1 MAQHRS
7 LCDVYACFDRSRIQK
22 EVSLIDVKC
31 IKMQNFFGALSV
43 ETRFFEKKKRG
54 RGIIKKKIYRVLT
67 KYICK
72 LHFWRISK
80 TIFIEIGCVKYSCGG
95 GIKSIFSLVEMFRF
109 ADFFS
114 FLRVSFFFFFANS
127 KEREEEKKKKEIKHA
142 ILYLARFFSQCRCPF
157 NGKSSLKPG

>member
-114 FLRVSFFFFFANS
+114 FLRVSFFFFFFLQIRK
-127 KEREEEKKKKEIKHA
+127 KERRKKKRKK
-142 ILYLARFFSQCRCPF
+142 LSTLFFI
-157 NGKSSLKPG
+157 